1 MIHEVN
7 MLLMLATIV
16 FGLIGWLM
24 PHYTMNK
31 LGLALVAGRSVG
43 MSEVRAVNGCLFV
56 VIGIAALL
64 IDDSLAYAMVGFMYA
79 GAALGRLTSIVVD
92 GSGEFLS
99 FSFFAAELAFAA
111 YLIGVN
117 I

>member
-1 MIHEVN
+1 MIQVIN
-7 MLLMLATIV
+7 IALMLATIV

-31 LGLALVAGRSVG
+31 LGLALVAGRSLG

-56 VIGIAALL
+56 AIGIAALL
-64 IDDSLAYAMVGFMYA
+64 INESLAFAMVGFMYA
-79 GAALGRLTSIVVD
+79 GAALGRLTSIIVD

-99 FSFFAAELAFAA
+99 ISFLIAETAFAA
-111 YLIGVN
+111 YLIAAN
-117 I
+117 L